1 MSNKVLRVVLIVVLV
16 KNLIKVVII
25 LSISDNYTSMIITQ
39 GVLPK
44 HQETWVFP
52 RFSVLLL

>member
-44 HQETWVFP
+44 HQET
-52 RFSVLLL
+52 

>member
-16 KNLIKVVII
+16 KNLIKVVVI
-25 LSISDNYTSMIITQ
+25 LSISDYTSVMIIMQ

-44 HQETWVFP
+44 HQET
-52 RFSVLLL
+52 